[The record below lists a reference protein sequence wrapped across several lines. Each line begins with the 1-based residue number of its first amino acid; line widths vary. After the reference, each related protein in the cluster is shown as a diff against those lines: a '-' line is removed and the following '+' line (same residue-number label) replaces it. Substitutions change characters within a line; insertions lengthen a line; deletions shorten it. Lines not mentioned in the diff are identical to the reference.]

1 MMTLIKFISL
11 VIVSLALNACQFN
24 SFTFNKGVRGNGVV
38 VTEERSFNDE
48 SFNRIEVSTGINL
61 FLTQSDSP
69 SISVQADENIQE
81 LIITKVENGT
91 LKIFM
96 DKSTHHVSSKKVVVN
111 FITIDQVKASSGS
124 EVFSTNTLKIPS
136 LDLSSSSGSEIELTV
151 ETTHITSS
159 SSSGSQLKLEGKTKE
174 FVGNAS
180 SGSQLN
186 ASKLTAQFCEV
197 KASSGADLSVKC
209 LEEFDANASSGANIE
224 NYETSLKT
232 SVKSSSGG
240 HIHTKN

>member
-81 LIITKVENGT
+81 LLPRQQRRILLPLEKMI
-91 LKIFM
+91 LL
-96 DKSTHHVSSKKVVVN
+96 N
-111 FITIDQVKASSGS
+111 FYLA
-124 EVFSTNTLKIPS
+124 
-136 LDLSSSSGSEIELTV
+136 
-151 ETTHITSS
+151 
-159 SSSGSQLKLEGKTKE
+159 
-174 FVGNAS
+174 
-180 SGSQLN
+180 
-186 ASKLTAQFCEV
+186 
-197 KASSGADLSVKC
+197 
-209 LEEFDANASSGANIE
+209 
-224 NYETSLKT
+224 
-232 SVKSSSGG
+232 
-240 HIHTKN
+240 

>member
-11 VIVSLALNACQFN
+11 TIVSLALSACQFN
-24 SFTFNKGVRGNGVV
+24 SFPFNKGVRGNGVV
-38 VTEERSFNDE
+38 VTEQRDTNE
-48 SFNRIEVSTGINL
+48 SFNSIEVSTGIDL
-61 FLTQSDSP
+61 FLTQSPTP

-81 LIITKVENGT
+81 LIITEVENET
-91 LKIFM
+91 LKIYM
-96 DKSTHHVSSKKVVVN
+96 DKSTHHVASKKVLVN
-111 FITIDQVKASSGS
+111 FITIETIKASSGS
-124 EVFSTNTLKIPS
+124 DVISTNTLNVPS
-136 LDLSSSSGSEIELTV
+136 LDLSTSSGSEIELTV
-151 ETTHITSS
+151 ETNYINSS
-159 SSSGSQLKLEGKTKE
+159 SSSGSVLTLEGKTKE

-209 LEEFDANASSGANIE
+209 SEEFDANASSGANIE
-224 NYETSLKT
+224 NHETSLKT

-240 HIHTKN
+240 HINTKN